1 VPRRGLAEWFAS
13 IGLEEYAPRFAEE
26 AMDLSIVGELTEE
39 DLTRLGVVRLG
50 HR

>member
-1 VPRRGLAEWFAS
+1 
-13 IGLEEYAPRFAEE
+13 
-26 AMDLSIVGELTEE
+26 MDLSIVGELTEE